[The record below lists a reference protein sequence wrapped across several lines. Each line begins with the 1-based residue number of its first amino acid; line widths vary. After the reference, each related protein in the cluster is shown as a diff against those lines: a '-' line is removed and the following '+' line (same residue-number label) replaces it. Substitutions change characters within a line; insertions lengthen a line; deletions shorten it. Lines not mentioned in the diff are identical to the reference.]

1 MYDITSAF
9 AILRDTELRQLKRE
23 TTMEYLDK
31 ARALESQLVQW
42 RRQIHQYPE
51 LGFRETR
58 TASYVVDHLRE
69 MGIEV
74 TPGVGIT
81 GVVAR
86 IGDGNGPVIGIRADM
101 DALPID
107 EANDVPYKSQIP
119 GVMHACGHD
128 AHTAILMGVAKMLT
142 ETPDLPS
149 GEVRLLFQ
157 PSEEMWDE
165 EGKSGATRMI
175 DDQALEGLDAVIALH
190 VDSEERSGEV
200 RITEGFLCAAVD
212 DFTATIIGVGCHGAS
227 PHTGLDPIFMQAQV
241 INAIQGIISRRIK
254 PTEPAVITVGSIHGG
269 SATNI
274 IPASVTLT
282 GTIRS
287 YNEET
292 RVQLHEELEK
302 AFGIT
307 RAFGGDYTLKIRRG
321 YPSLYNNPEVAGLIR
336 TVATETVG
344 GEMTVRS
351 VPGMGAEDFSYMAQ
365 AAPGAMFMLG
375 AKLDDSHRPH
385 HSPVFDIDETCMPI
399 GAAVLAE
406 TAVRLLRGEGVS

>member
-1 MYDITSAF
+1 
-9 AILRDTELRQLKRE
+9 
-23 TTMEYLDK
+23 MEYLNK
-31 ARALESQLVQW
+31 ARVLEPQLVQW

-58 TASYVVDHLRE
+58 TASYVVDNLRD

-74 TPGVGIT
+74 QPGVGIT

-128 AHTAILMGVAKMLT
+128 AHTAILLGVAKMLT
-142 ETPDLPS
+142 ETPNLPG
-149 GEVRLLFQ
+149 GEIRLLFQ

-165 EGKSGATRMI
+165 EGKSGASRMI

-190 VDSEERSGEV
+190 VDSEKPSGQV
-200 RITEGFLCAAVD
+200 RISEGYICAAVD
-212 DFTATIIGVGCHGAS
+212 DFTASIIGEGCHGAS
-227 PHTGLDPIFMQAQV
+227 PHKGLDPIFIQAQV

-254 PTEPAVITVGSIHGG
+254 PTQPALITVGSIHGG
-269 SATNI
+269 SASNV
-274 IPASVTLT
+274 IPASVELT

-287 YNEET
+287 YSEEI
-292 RVQLHEELEK
+292 RVQLHEELER
-302 AFGIT
+302 AFALT

-321 YPSLYNNPEVAGLIR
+321 YPSVYNDGDVAGLIR
-336 TVATETVG
+336 KVG
-344 GEMTVRS
+344 VQAVGDEMTVQS
-351 VPGMGAEDFSYMAQ
+351 EPGMGAEDFAYMSQ
-365 AAPGAMFMLG
+365 KAPGAMFMLG
-375 AKLDDSHRPH
+375 ARLDSTNRPH
-385 HSPVFDIDETCMPI
+385 HSPIFDIDETCMPV

-406 TAVRLLRGEGVS
+406 TAVRLLRGEGVN